1 MAIVPETTE
10 RTLRFGNSGPHMH
23 PAPVGVRSGPTAV
36 MSFEPLVSSVAE
48 DPTEVLARLGTA
60 LVDGGA
66 IDQRTLDRAR
76 RVAAETGGRL
86 DHVLT
91 QLGLVSERGLA
102 ESLAQ
107 LIAAPLVA
115 AADYPDTPLFLDRL
129 KAKFL
134 RR

>member
-1 MAIVPETTE
+1 M
-10 RTLRFGNSGPHMH
+10 TLEPIAS
-23 PAPVGVRSGPTAV
+23 PVAQDAAGA
-36 MSFEPLVSSVAE
+36 
-48 DPTEVLARLGTA
+48 LAKLGAT
-60 LVDGGA
+60 LVDGSA
-66 IDQRTLDRAR
+66 IDQRTLERAR

-86 DHVLT
+86 DHMLT

-102 ESLAQ
+102 EALAQ

-134 RR
+134 RRARALPIATPDGCTTLAMADPLDLF